1 MNILVTGGSGLVGK
15 AIESIKSQYPLYN
28 FYFLTSKEADLTK
41 IEETRNKFKELNPCM
56 VIHLAACVG
65 GLFKNIN
72 NKVDMYEKNILINL
86 NVLKVC
92 HELGVSKLVSCLSTC
107 IFPDKVTYPIDE
119 SVLHN
124 GPPHS
129 SNDAYAYAKRMME
142 IHSKAYQEQYN
153 DNFICV
159 IPTNVYGEHDNYSLE
174 DGHVI
179 PSLIHR
185 CFLAKKDKEKFT
197 VLGTGRP
204 LRQFIYSKDLA
215 ELIMWSLLEYKEK
228 SSIILSV
235 DEEDEISIAEV
246 AYLIA
251 KNFDYEKNIVYDVSS
266 SDGQFKKTANN
277 RLFRSLNPEY
287 KFTNIN
293 MGLKNSINWFIN
305 NYPNCRH

>member
-251 KNFDYEKNIVYDVSS
+251 KNFDYEKNIVYDASC

-277 RLFRSLNPEY
+277 RFFRSLNPEY

>member
-1 MNILVTGGSGLVGK
+1 MNILITGGTGLVGK
-15 AIESIKSQYPLYN
+15 ALESIKSQYPLYN
-28 FYFLTSKEADLTK
+28 FIFLSSKDADLTK
-41 IEETRNKFKELNPCM
+41 IEDTRNKFKEIQPKM

-65 GLFKNIN
+65 GLFKNMN

-92 HELGVSKLVSCLSTC
+92 HELRVTKLVSCLSTC
-107 IFPDKVTYPIDE
+107 IFPNKISYPIDE

-124 GPPHS
+124 GPPHD

-153 DNFICV
+153 NNFICI
-159 IPTNVYGEHDNYSLE
+159 IPTNIYGEHDNYSLE

-179 PSLIHR
+179 PSLIHK
-185 CFLAKKDKEKFT
+185 CFLAKKNKEKFT
-197 VLGTGRP
+197 VLGTGIP

-215 ELIMWSLLEYKEK
+215 ELIMWSLLKYEER

-235 DEEDEISIAEV
+235 DKEDEISIAQV

-251 KNFDYEKNIVYDVSS
+251 KNFNYEDNIIYDTSR
-266 SDGQFKKTANN
+266 SDGQLKKTANN
-277 RLFRSLNPEY
+277 SFFRSLNPDYE
-287 KFTNIN
+287 FTNIN
-293 MGLKNSINWFIN
+293 VGLKNSINWFVN